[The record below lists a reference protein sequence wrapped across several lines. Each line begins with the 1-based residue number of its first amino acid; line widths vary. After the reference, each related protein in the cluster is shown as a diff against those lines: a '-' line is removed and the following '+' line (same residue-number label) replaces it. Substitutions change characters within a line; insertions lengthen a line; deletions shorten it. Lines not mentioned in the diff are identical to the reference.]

1 MQPFSIMRHNETQ
14 HYTTKHSSNQ
24 TPYDLLYRLTFLD
37 LPPIEHLLKFLFYLK
52 FAMSKS
58 IMEHLVLVPSLLPSS
73 SPCNSLSQN
82 PYRCRILHP
91 FAPT

>member
-37 LPPIEHLLKFLFYLK
+37 LPPIEHLFKFIILFK
-52 FAMSKS
+52 
-58 IMEHLVLVPSLLPSS
+58 I
-73 SPCNSLSQN
+73 CNE
-82 PYRCRILHP
+82 
-91 FAPT
+91 